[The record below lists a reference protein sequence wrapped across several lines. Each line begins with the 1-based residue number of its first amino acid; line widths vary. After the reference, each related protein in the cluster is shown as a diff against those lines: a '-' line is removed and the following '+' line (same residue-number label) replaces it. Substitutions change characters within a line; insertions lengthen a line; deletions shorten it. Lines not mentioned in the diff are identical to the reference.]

1 MRTSQLG
8 ISQSTRQVSFVFHLD
23 DIAQEPDETVRLQL
37 EVSQAVIDIFGFDNT
52 AFLLDTVNLVIV
64 DNNRK
69 CSCHDIINVMCNRV
83 TEGVT

>member
-1 MRTSQLG
+1 M
-8 ISQSTRQVSFVFHLD
+8 SFVFHLD

-37 EVSQAVIDIFGFDNT
+37 EVSQGVIDIFGF

-69 CSCHDIINVMCNRV
+69 CSCHDIINVVCNRV